1 MNYDVLLSSIVK
13 KGVEIPK
20 VLLAFDPG
28 EITGCCVFKDGKP
41 IEFRQL
47 ATVNKK
53 TRDYEWDVI
62 EQFIDEIKPDAVII
76 ENYRIYAHKL
86 EQHSSSDVPT
96 LQLIGA
102 IKYMLYKRNIPYK
115 LQMAQQAKGFV
126 TDAKLKEWGMWD
138 IGHKHARDACRHCV
152 YYLVSQKPK
161 KI

>member
-1 MNYDVLLSSIVK
+1 MKYDVLLASITK
-13 KGVEIPK
+13 KGVSIPGT
-20 VLLAFDPG
+20 LLAFDPG
-28 EITGCCVFKDGKP
+28 EVTGCCVFKDGKP
-41 IEFRQL
+41 VEFRQL
-47 ATVNKK
+47 PTVNKK
-53 TRDYEWDVI
+53 TRDYEWSII
-62 EQFIDEIKPDAVII
+62 EEFIDEIKPDAVII

-102 IKYMLYKRNIPYK
+102 IKYMLFKRNIPYK

-152 YYLVSQKPK
+152 YYLVSLKPGK
-161 KI
+161 

>member
-1 MNYDVLLSSIVK
+1 MRYDLLLASITK
-13 KGVEIPK
+13 KGVSIPGT
-20 VLLAFDPG
+20 LLAFDPG
-28 EITGCCVFKDGKP
+28 EVTGCCVFKDGKP
-41 IEFRQL
+41 VEFRQL
-47 ATVNKK
+47 PTVNKK
-53 TRDYEWDVI
+53 TRDYEWDII

-138 IGHKHARDACRHCV
+138 VGHKHARDACRHCV

>member
-1 MNYDVLLSSIVK
+1 MRYDLLLASITK
-13 KGVEIPK
+13 KGVSIPGT
-20 VLLAFDPG
+20 LLAFDPG

-41 IEFRQL
+41 VEFRQL
-47 ATVNKK
+47 PTVNKK
-53 TRDYEWDVI
+53 TRDYEWSII
-62 EQFIDEIKPDAVII
+62 EEFIDEIKPDAVII

-102 IKYMLYKRNIPYK
+102 IKYMLFKRNIPYK

-152 YYLVSQKPK
+152 YYLVSLKPGK
-161 KI
+161 

>member
-1 MNYDVLLSSIVK
+1 MRYDVLLNSVIK
-13 KGVEIPK
+13 KGVNIPTI
-20 VLLAFDPG
+20 LLALDPG
-28 EITGCCVFKDGKP
+28 EVTGCCVFKDGKP
-41 IEFRQL
+41 VEFRQL
-47 ATVNKK
+47 PTVNKK
-53 TRDYEWDVI
+53 TRDYEWSII
-62 EQFIDEIKPDAVII
+62 EEFIDEIKPDAVII

-102 IKYMLYKRNIPYK
+102 IKYMLFKRNIPYK

-152 YYLVSQKPK
+152 YYLVSLKPGK
-161 KI
+161 